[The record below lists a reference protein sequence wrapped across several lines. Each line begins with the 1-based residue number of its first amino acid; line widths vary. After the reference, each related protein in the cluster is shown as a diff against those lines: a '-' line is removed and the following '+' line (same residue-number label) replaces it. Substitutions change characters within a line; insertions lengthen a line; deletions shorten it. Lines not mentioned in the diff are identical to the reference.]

1 MRRKTYRVTYER
13 DAGGWWVASV
23 RGVPGCHTQGRTI
36 SQARE
41 RIREALGLFVGGADR
56 AHLLDD
62 IRLPA
67 DLRRLLAAQQ
77 TARERAKQQ
86 QARARA
92 ATRQTALLLTK
103 GLHLSVRDA
112 AELLDLSHQRVQQLL
127 AS

>member
-41 RIREALGLFVGGADR
+41 RIREALGLFVAGADR

-62 IRLPA
+62 VRLPA

-77 TARERAKQQ
+77 TARARAKQQ